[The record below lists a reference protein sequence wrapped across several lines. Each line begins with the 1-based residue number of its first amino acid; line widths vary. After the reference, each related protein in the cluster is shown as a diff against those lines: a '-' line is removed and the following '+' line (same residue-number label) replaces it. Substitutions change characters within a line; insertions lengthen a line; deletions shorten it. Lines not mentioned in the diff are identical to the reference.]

1 MVRKNFWRTLIF
13 LCPLVCVALLVVD
26 RRVQSAD
33 APPQTPTPTDSI
45 FEKAVQPFFANN
57 CYSCHNEER
66 QTGDLSLE
74 AFKTALSLRRD
85 RATMKLILD
94 KLNAGAMPPPKMPQ
108 PKPEEVTA
116 VTQWLSHQLAQEPE
130 KRAAPL
136 DAAKPLEM
144 NSGHVTAR
152 RLNRIEYDN
161 TVRDLLG
168 VDLHAADDFP
178 QDDSGYGFDNIGDVL
193 SLSPVLM
200 EKYMAAAEKISRT
213 AVFGVEPLK
222 PTLVR
227 LRSLE
232 RSQPRQ
238 MTPLTD
244 YDLTGLSL
252 PNAIHTTYR
261 FPVDGEYVI
270 RAHLGGDRPAG
281 SEPIQFALWLDG
293 QQIQV
298 VQFDPAKAA
307 SFTSAAEKQE
317 LGGMS
322 QEFRTKIAAGD
333 HWLAVS
339 IPRLYEGLPAS
350 YQGPN
355 PSKLP
360 APPLPVFKPPPGVT
374 PEQIEAR
381 RKEMEKRR
389 AEKIPANSPRVR
401 SLDLGGPYAVTR
413 GPRSESLKKVY
424 ACGHLRGHHAKGCAR
439 LIVEHLAR
447 RAYRRPVT
455 PEEVIQLTSLIAD
468 VQKDGGAFEEGL
480 ATAIQAM
487 LLSPHFLF
495 RIERAPGTP
504 LTIAAAR
511 SLSQHELASRLSYFL
526 WSSMPDDALLAA
538 ADRGKLA
545 QPAVLATQV
554 RRMLLDPK
562 SHALVE
568 NFGGQWLQVRKLESV
583 KPDRKRFPEFDEYLR
598 LSMRRE
604 TEMFFESIVR
614 EDRSILNFID
624 ANYTYLN
631 ERLAR
636 FYNVPN
642 VRGSE
647 FRKVLFAT
655 NAHRGG
661 LLGQA
666 SVLTIS
672 SYANRT
678 SPVLR
683 GKWVL
688 ENLVGAPPPPPPPDV
703 PNLDEAKL
711 GSSSSMREQLE
722 QHRKNAICASC
733 HTRMDPLGF
742 GLENFDAIGA
752 WRTKDGQFPINAGG
766 TLPDGRSFDGP
777 QGLESILKA
786 QPDAFAE
793 CLARKLL
800 IYALG
805 RGLDPDDDPAVKK
818 IVKNVGTANYRFSS
832 LVLGVAK
839 SELFQ
844 KRRRENLR

>member
-1 MVRKNFWRTLIF
+1 MRKNLWRTLIF
-13 LCPLVCVALLVVD
+13 LCPLVCAALFVFN
-26 RRVQSAD
+26 RAQSAD
-33 APPQTPTPTDSI
+33 APAQTPAQTDPT
-45 FEKAVQPFFANN
+45 FEKVVQPFFANN
-57 CYSCHNEER
+57 CYTCHNEER
-66 QTGDLSLE
+66 QIGDLSLE
-74 AFKTALSLRRD
+74 AFKTDASLRRD

-94 KLNAGAMPPPKMPQ
+94 KLNTGAMPPPKMPR
-108 PKPEEVTA
+108 PRPEDVTA
-116 VTQWLSHQLAQEPE
+116 VTLWLSHQLATEPE
-130 KRAAPL
+130 KSAAPV
-136 DAAKPLEM
+136 DTTTPAQMK
-144 NSGHVTAR
+144 SGGVTAR

-168 VDLHAADDFP
+168 VDLHSSDDFP

-200 EKYMAAAEKISRT
+200 EKYLAAAEKISRT
-213 AVFGVEPLK
+213 AIFGVKPLK

-227 LRSLE
+227 LRSPE
-232 RSQPRQ
+232 RSQPTQ
-238 MTPLTD
+238 LTPLAD

-252 PNAIHTTYR
+252 PNAIHNTYR
-261 FPVDGEYVI
+261 FPVDGEYVV
-270 RAHLGGDRPAG
+270 RAHLGGQRPAG
-281 SEPIQFALWLDG
+281 SEPIQLALWLDG

-298 VQFDPAKAA
+298 VHFDPAKVA
-307 SFTSAAEKQE
+307 SFINSAERQE
-317 LGGMS
+317 LGGMT
-322 QEFRTKIAAGD
+322 QEFRTKIPAGD

-339 IPRLYEGLPAS
+339 IPYLYEGLPAS

-360 APPLPVFKPPPGVT
+360 APPLPAFKPPPDLT
-374 PEQIEAR
+374 PQQIEAR
-381 RKEMEKRR
+381 RQEVEKRR
-389 AEKIPANSPRVR
+389 AEKIPANSPRIR
-401 SLDLGGPYAVTR
+401 SLELGGPYAVTQ
-413 GPRSESLKKVY
+413 GPSRESLKKIY
-424 ACGHLRGHHAKGCAR
+424 ACGHLDGHHEKGCAR

-455 PEEVIQLTSLIAD
+455 PKEVTQLTGLIAD
-468 VQKDGGAFEEGL
+468 VQRDGGAFEEGL

-495 RIERAPGTP
+495 RIEPVPAKQLTVAP
-504 LTIAAAR
+504 AR
-511 SLSQHELASRLSYFL
+511 SLSQHELVSRLSYFL
-526 WSSMPDDALLAA
+526 WSSMPDDALLAV
-538 ADRGKLA
+538 ADRGRLA
-545 QPAVLATQV
+545 QPKALTAQV

-598 LSMRRE
+598 LSMQRE

-614 EDRSILNFID
+614 EDRSILDFID

-642 VRGSE
+642 VQGAE
-647 FRKVLFAT
+647 FRKVSFAAE
-655 NAHRGG
+655 AHRGG

-666 SVLTIS
+666 SVLTVS

-703 PNLDEAKL
+703 PNLDEAKIGL
-711 GSSSSMREQLE
+711 SSSMREQLE

-752 WRTKDGQFPINAGG
+752 WRTKDGLFPINASG

-793 CLARKLL
+793 CLTRKLL

-805 RGLDPDDDPAVKK
+805 RGLEPDDDPAVKQ
-818 IVKNVGTANYRFSS
+818 IVKNVAADNYRFSS
-832 LVLGVAK
+832 LILGIVE
-839 SELFQ
+839 SEPFQ
-844 KRRRENLR
+844 NRRRENER